1 MSGRTKTLLP
11 STDQF
16 LQLEASSPEEQ
27 RTKLA
32 ERQTKQKL
40 DYDRHAKD
48 FQHLSKVDVV
58 RIKPFR
64 PGQKDWRKVVVSIG
78 QPDERSYTVETSDG
92 GVYHRNHVHLNRTE
106 EQPPIVQ
113 LDNEPSHAT
122 NLTSCWSHQRCSHQS
137 ILITPKHPLCQEWKN
152 QPSSQASLKWKSTA
166 ILQRWHWDQLVFEDH
181 LNAWKTVFAT
191 ER

>member
-1 MSGRTKTLLP
+1 MESAVKTGEQLLRKACKAGTDPYLANLDYRKTLTLGVGSSPAQRLMSGRTKTLLP

-64 PGQKDWRKVVVSIG
+64 PGQKDWRKAVSIG

-122 NLTSCWSHQRCSHQS
+122 NLTSC
-137 ILITPKHPLCQEWKN
+137 
-152 QPSSQASLKWKSTA
+152 
-166 ILQRWHWDQLVFEDH
+166 
-181 LNAWKTVFAT
+181 
-191 ER
+191 